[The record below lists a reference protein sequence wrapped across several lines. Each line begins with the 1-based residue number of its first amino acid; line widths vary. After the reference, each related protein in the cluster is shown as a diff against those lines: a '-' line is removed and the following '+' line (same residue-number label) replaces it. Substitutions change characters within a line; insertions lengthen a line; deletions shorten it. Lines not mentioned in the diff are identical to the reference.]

1 MQFMSQNKNR
11 GFTIV
16 EVLIIAPIIILAL
29 GAFIAVMVN
38 MTAEVLKTQAENSLV
53 QKTQDALNSIEQDI
67 KLSGQFLAGNEI
79 TALVPQG
86 YNDATGPVN
95 DGSSPN
101 SFANVYPTGDPKG
114 KMLILRTFTTD
125 KNPIDSTRQP
135 IYTDQP
141 TGSCDQPTVNKLFA
155 SNTIYFVKNNTLWK
169 RTIIQQGSGRPNL
182 CLSSG
187 QSVWQQ
193 PSCSSTVSKGT
204 YCKVNDTRLA
214 DNVSDFTIDY
224 FTNPGDTT
232 PIADAVDSSKT
243 ISQRNVALSGTSTA
257 RVTIT
262 TSTSIAGRTVGNSAA
277 VRATKLNISSD
288 PPVVVTLGF
297 NQQPSDKSVIPA
309 DGSTTFTAIANISS
323 ATYQW
328 QQSTNGGSTWTNI
341 SNGANYSGATTSTL
355 TVSNFTTSWNG
366 TAYIGWNGYKY
377 RAVVTNFGDTATSS
391 PATLNVSNWGAMTYL
406 SGYSD
411 FDPVN
416 YSSLSYTK
424 TSLGVV
430 MLQGVV
436 QKSSAVVSGDTI
448 GVLPENYRPNGIL
461 IFETSTNSVSA
472 GPSRV
477 DIYPSGEVKL
487 ITGDASLL
495 SLDGINFIP
504 AGTSYSR
511 VTLTPNATASWVNFG
526 GSFSPATAVTDSI
539 GRVHIQGLLKSGT
552 MTNGTQMITPSSLPA
567 FPAKYH
573 HVVARNN
580 GAFGFI
586 GIDQTNGIV
595 AKGVGNNG
603 YHSINTMYYP
613 ASFGGWQT
621 PLMQGNWVSYDGGA
635 FFATP
640 QYTKGSDNIV
650 RVKGIVKN
658 GNTANGTVVFN
669 LPAGYRPKERLL
681 TTSVCADAY
690 CRVDVLPNGNV
701 ELYLAS
707 ATWTTL
713 DSITFLAEQ

>member
-1 MQFMSQNKNR
+1 MQFTSQSKNR

-16 EVLIIAPIIILAL
+16 EVLVIAPIVILAL

-38 MTAEVLKTQAENSLV
+38 MTAEVLKTQSENSMV
-53 QKTQDALNSIEQDI
+53 QGTQDALSSIERDI
-67 KLSGQFLAGNEI
+67 KLSGQFLAGNE
-79 TALVPQG
+79 LVAQSPQG
-86 YNDATGPVN
+86 YADGYGTINSDSDA
-95 DGSSPN
+95 N
-101 SFANVYPTGDPKG
+101 SFTNVTAGNTRS

-125 KNPIDSTRQP
+125 KNPIDGTRQP

-141 TGSCDQPTVNKLFA
+141 TASCAQKTTNKLFS

-182 CLSSG
+182 CDTP
-187 QSVWQQ
+187 WQQ
-193 PSCSSTVSKGT
+193 PSCSSTVTKGT
-204 YCKVNDTRLA
+204 FCKVNDSRLA
-214 DNVSDFTIDY
+214 DNVSDLTIDY
-224 FTNPGDTT
+224 FTNPSDTT
-232 PIADAVDSSKT
+232 PIADANDSTKT
-243 ISQRNVALSGTSTA
+243 VTQRNAALSGATTA
-257 RVTIT
+257 RISIT
-262 TSTSIAGRTVGNSAA
+262 TSSKVAGRDVGNTAA
-277 VRATKLNISSD
+277 VRATKLNITSD

-297 NQQPSDKSVIPA
+297 IQQPTDQSVIPA
-309 DGSTTFTAIANISS
+309 DGSTTFSATANISS
-323 ATYQW
+323 SAYQW
-328 QQSTNGGSTWTNI
+328 QLSTNGGTSWANI
-341 SNGANYSGATTSTL
+341 SNGANYSGATTNTL

-377 RAVVTNFGDTATSS
+377 RVVVTNFGDTATSS
-391 PATLNVSNWGAMTYL
+391 AATLNVSNWGAIPYL
-406 SGYSD
+406 TNYSD
-411 FDPVN
+411 FDPAN
-416 YSSLSYTK
+416 YSSLSYTE
-424 TSLGVV
+424 TSAGVV

-436 QKSSAVVSGDTI
+436 QKSSAIVAGDTI
-448 GVLPENYRPNGIL
+448 GVLPANYRPNGIL
-461 IFETSTNSVSA
+461 IFETSTNSSAA

-477 DIYPSGEVKL
+477 DIYPTGEIKVQ
-487 ITGDASLL
+487 TGDASLL

-504 AGTSYSR
+504 AGTAYSR
-511 VTLTPNATASWVNFG
+511 VALTPNAAASWVNFG
-526 GSFSPATAVTDSI
+526 GSFSPASAVTDSI
-539 GRVHIQGLLKSGT
+539 GRVHIQGLLKNGT

-567 FPAKYH
+567 FPAKYQ

-595 AKGVGNNG
+595 AKGVGSNG

-613 ASFGGWQT
+613 ASFNGWQT
-621 PLMQGNWVSYDGGA
+621 PGLQNGWVGYDGGA

-650 RVKGIVKN
+650 RVKGIVKS
-658 GNTANGTVVFN
+658 GNTANGTVILN
-669 LPAGYRPKERLL
+669 LPTGYRPKERLL

-690 CRVDVLPNGNV
+690 CRIDILPNGNV

-713 DSITFLAEQ
+713 DTISFLAEQ